1 MRGTARGT
9 LAVASVLALEL
20 GALAHAEARA
30 PEQTTGS
37 TRELPVGERARDGVK
52 LADDALVGVVAEVRP
67 VEGTIR
73 VKAGDGPDREIVVR
87 SETAITVEGRSATLE
102 EIHPGAEIRA
112 SLAEGELA
120 PVATRIEVGPGLA
133 APDAPARG
141 GAERREAAPE
151 AEEPVDESAAGEED
165 APDR

>member
-9 LAVASVLALEL
+9 TFAALAL
-20 GALAHAEARA
+20 LAMEGQAQAQA
-30 PEQTTGS
+30 PEKAAGGA
-37 TRELPVGERARDGVK
+37 TRELPTGERARDGAK
-52 LADDALVGVVAEVRP
+52 ITGDELAGVVAEVRP

-73 VKAGDGPDREIVVR
+73 VKAGDEPDREIVVR

-112 SLAEGELA
+112 SLTHGDLS

-133 APDAPARG
+133 APAASARG
-141 GAERREAAPE
+141 AAEPGEKPRDAEDAADA
-151 AEEPVDESAAGEED
+151 AETEAGEGD

>member
-9 LAVASVLALEL
+9 TFAALALLAMGGQAQTPEKAAG
-20 GALAHAEARA
+20 GAA
-30 PEQTTGS
+30 
-37 TRELPVGERARDGVK
+37 RELPTGERARDGAK
-52 LADDALVGVVAEVRP
+52 IAGDELAGVVAEVRP

-112 SLAEGELA
+112 SLTQGELS

-133 APDAPARG
+133 APAASARG
-141 GAERREAAPE
+141 AAQPGEAPRDAEDAADA
-151 AEEPVDESAAGEED
+151 AESEAGEGD

>member
-9 LAVASVLALEL
+9 TFAALALLAMEGQAQTPEKAPG
-20 GALAHAEARA
+20 GAA
-30 PEQTTGS
+30 
-37 TRELPVGERARDGVK
+37 RELPAGERARDGAK
-52 LADDALVGVVAEVRP
+52 IAGDELAGVVAEVRP

-112 SLAEGELA
+112 SLTQGELS

-133 APDAPARG
+133 APAASGRG
-141 GAERREAAPE
+141 AAQPD
-151 AEEPVDESAAGEED
+151 EEPRDAEDAADAAKSEAGEGD